1 MAATRGYGAQVVTYN
16 RFTED
21 REAIADKLATERGM
35 TLIPPYNHRDVIAGQ
50 GTARKERKCRIW
62 TILVCLPA
70 AVCSPAASLLAA
82 NALAPQ
88 CKVIGVEPEA
98 GNDVQQSLR
107 AGHIVKIDTPRTIAD
122 GAQTQAPGDLTF
134 AIIQQRVNEFL
145 PSTTSNWSRPCAFMP
160 SA

>member
-1 MAATRGYGAQVVTYN
+1 VPDLDYL
-16 RFTED
+16 F
-21 REAIADKLATERGM
+21 
-35 TLIPPYNHRDVIAGQ
+35 
-50 GTARKERKCRIW
+50 
-62 TILVCLPA
+62 VCLGGGGLL
-70 AVCSPAASLLAA
+70 SGSLLAA

-134 AIIQQRVNEFL
+134 AIIQQRVNEVL